1 MSNITHLE
9 NGAAIKNDVI
19 EAFHKA
25 VNNPENLHLGGG
37 VNWNFVDADLNL
49 DLGMCYSSEY
59 LFECFDVLVNK
70 YFENNNGGFI
80 L

>member
-1 MSNITHLE
+1 
-9 NGAAIKNDVI
+9 
-19 EAFHKA
+19 
-25 VNNPENLHLGGG
+25 
-37 VNWNFVDADLNL
+37 LNL
-49 DLGMCYSSEY
+49 DRGMFYSSEY